1 MDALSLLI
9 ALLPIV
15 SSFLLLILLRMPAKT
30 AMPLVLLLTVIL
42 SGFVWRVPFLYIAAS
57 AVEGLF
63 AAASILWIVFGAL
76 LLLKTLS
83 HSGALHRIQAGFNRI
98 SPDRRVQV
106 ILVAWFFGAFIEG
119 IAGFGTPAALGAPL
133 LIALGFPALAAV
145 VLTLIANSVPVS
157 FGAVGTPV
165 VIGMDQGLRVAGQPA
180 PMVEGWTDG
189 LPLDLYVQSVAV
201 QAVTIDILIGS
212 LVPLL
217 LCGILTRFFGQ
228 NRSWREG
235 LSLWK
240 FALFAGVLFELPALA
255 VAAFIGPEF
264 PSIIGGIMGLGIAT
278 LAARRG
284 FLLPRKHW
292 DDFAV
297 EKIKP
302 DFVMGQSAP
311 PRDIKMKLAV
321 AWMPYLLVTVLLIA
335 TRLPFLP
342 LRSFLSGYAISWTDI
357 FGTGVQ
363 ASLALLYLPGSV
375 FLLVVL
381 MSIWAFRLNGKAVR
395 SVFAETTTAIK
406 PAAIALC
413 AAVPMVRIFVNTDMN
428 ALGFDSMPLVL
439 AGGAA
444 EMTGAGWPLF
454 APMVGALGSFLAG
467 SATFSNMMFSLL
479 QFSAA
484 LQVEVLPRIM
494 LAAQMLGANAGNM
507 ISIANIIAVASIT
520 GLSGREGLILRYTIG
535 PMLAY
540 VLLVGFNCLI
550 WTMVLG

>member
-1 MDALSLLI
+1 MEIFPLLI
-9 ALLPIV
+9 ALLPII
-15 SSFLLLILLRMPAKT
+15 SSFLLLILWRLPAKT
-30 AMPLVLLLTVIL
+30 AMPLVLVLTVML
-42 SGFVWRVPFLYIAAS
+42 SGFVWQVPFLYIAAS
-57 AVEGLF
+57 AIEGLF

-83 HSGALHRIQAGFNRI
+83 YSGALHRIQAGFNTI

-165 VIGMDQGLRVAGQPA
+165 VIGMDQGLRVAGNPA
-180 PMVEGWTDG
+180 PMVEGWTEG
-189 LPLDLYVQSVAV
+189 LPLDLYLQSVAV
-201 QAVTIDILIGS
+201 QAVMIDVLIGS
-212 LVPLL
+212 LIPLL
-217 LCGILTRFFGQ
+217 LCGILTRFFGRNQ
-228 NRSWREG
+228 RWREG

-255 VAAFIGPEF
+255 VASWIGPEF
-264 PSIIGGIMGLGIAT
+264 PSIIGGLVGLAIAT

-284 FLLPRKHW
+284 VLLPAQSW
-292 DDFAV
+292 DDFAPETV
-297 EKIKP
+297 KP
-302 DFVMGQSAP
+302 DFALRQTAP
-311 PRDIKMKLAV
+311 PHQAKMKLTL
-321 AWMPYLLVTVLLIA
+321 AWLPYLLVTVLLVA

-342 LRSFLSGYAISWTDI
+342 LRDFLSDQVIGWPDI

-363 ASLALLYLPGSV
+363 ASIALLYLPGSV

-381 MSIWAFRLNGKAVR
+381 MSVLFFRLKGAAVR
-395 SVFAETTTAIK
+395 SVFAETAGALK
-406 PAAIALC
+406 PAVIALC
-413 AAVPMVRIFVNTDMN
+413 AAVPMVRIFVNTDLN

-439 AGGAA
+439 AGQAA
-444 EMTGAGWPLF
+444 DMAGGGWPLF
-454 APMVGALGSFLAG
+454 APLVGALGSFLAG

-484 LQVEVLPRIM
+484 LQVEILPRIM

-520 GLSGREGLILRYTIG
+520 GLSGREGLILRHTIG

-540 VLLVGFNCLI
+540 VFLVGVSCFI
-550 WTMVLG
+550 WAVVLG